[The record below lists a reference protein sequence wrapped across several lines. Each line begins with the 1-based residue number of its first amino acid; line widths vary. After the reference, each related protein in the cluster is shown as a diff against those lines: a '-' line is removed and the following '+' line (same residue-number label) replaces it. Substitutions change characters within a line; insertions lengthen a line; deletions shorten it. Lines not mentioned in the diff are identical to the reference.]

1 MRPFEPHPLLRN
13 AHAMTIAPAFL
24 RRRFPGLPP
33 AEARLFEVESASAER
48 SATRLRGDAHWQ
60 PCLPAGR
67 PDRSQRPVLVLVHG
81 LEGSSE
87 SSYMLGIAEKAFRAG
102 FNVLRMN
109 QRNCGG
115 TENLTPTLYNSGL
128 SADYAAILHELIDRD
143 GFTELFFCGYS
154 MGGNLVTK
162 MAGELGSAAPPQLKA
177 VGVVC
182 PALDLAAGADA
193 ISEPRNFLYEWR
205 FVGGLK
211 ARARRKASLF
221 PGTTQLDGIKTVRTV
236 RDFDDRITAPNFDFR
251 DADDYYF
258 RASALRS
265 ISGISVPTLILT
277 AKDDPIVPYATLRI
291 PAALE
296 NPNITMEM
304 TDHGGHCAYISRWS
318 GPDRFW
324 AEARLVEFFNSRSCL
339 LGSAPAAKP

>member
-33 AEARLFEVESASAER
+33 AEARLFEAEPAAGDHP
-48 SATRLRGDAHWQ
+48 ATRLRGDVHWQ
-60 PCLPAGR
+60 PERLHH
-67 PDRSQRPVLVLVHG
+67 PVLVLVHG

-87 SSYMLGIAEKAFRAG
+87 SSYMLGIAEKAFCAG
-102 FNVLRMN
+102 FSVIRMN

-128 SADYAAILHELIDRD
+128 SGDYAAILRELIDRD
-143 GFTELFFCGYS
+143 RFAEVFYCGYS
-154 MGGNLVTK
+154 MGGNLIMK
-162 MAGELGSAAPPQLKA
+162 MAGELGAAAPPQLKA

-193 ISEPRNFLYEWR
+193 IAEPRNFLYERR
-205 FVGGLK
+205 FVGSLK

-221 PGTTQLDGIKTVRTV
+221 PGAIKLDGLEKARTV
-236 RDFDDRITAPNFDFR
+236 RDFDDRITAPNFGFR

-265 ISGISVPTLILT
+265 VSRIIVPTLILT
-277 AKDDPIVPYATLRI
+277 AKNDPIVPYATLRM
-291 PAALE
+291 PAVLQ
-296 NPNITMEM
+296 NPDITMEL
-304 TDHGGHCAYISRWS
+304 TEHGGHCAYISRWP

-324 AEARLVEFFNSRSCL
+324 AEARMTEFFLTHSNMLSE
-339 LGSAPAAKP
+339 